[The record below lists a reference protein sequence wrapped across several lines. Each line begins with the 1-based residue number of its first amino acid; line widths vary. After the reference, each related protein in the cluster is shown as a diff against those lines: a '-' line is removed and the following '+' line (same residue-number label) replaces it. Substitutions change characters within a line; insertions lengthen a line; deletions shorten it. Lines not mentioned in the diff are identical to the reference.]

1 MSPEDDEDNE
11 NENESVDS
19 DTIEVEA
26 PPPRDEPLETRSLEA
41 RCKLRDQMQSD
52 IEAFLRSGGRIEQVA
67 PNVSAQD
74 AATTPVQSS

>member
-1 MSPEDDEDNE
+1 MSPDDDEDNE

-26 PPPRDEPLETRSLEA
+26 SPLRDEPLEIRSLEA
-41 RCKLRDQMQSD
+41 RSRLRDQMQSD
-52 IEAFLRSGGRIEQVA
+52 IEAFLRSGGRIEEVA

-74 AATTPVQSS
+74 VAKAAVENS

>member
-1 MSPEDDEDNE
+1 MSPENDEDNE
-11 NENESVDS
+11 NEIVDS
-19 DTIEVEA
+19 DAIEVEA
-26 PPPRDEPLETRSLEA
+26 PPARDEPLETRSLEA

-74 AATTPVQSS
+74 SAKAAAESS